1 MQTLSSHPKHFL
13 TDKKN
18 LHIYTETKEG
28 SLGEP
33 TCLFSQLSQYASDK
47 INTVGLSVLYSLR
60 ECLQFGINTSPS
72 LEAFGQKNWCP
83 SFAPRATPMDRRSP
97 TPQLILCQQRGGLAR
112 KAVPGPKPG
121 ARGAGCVR
129 GCVWCVCSVY
139 WGWRQGEGCCLR
151 CSSESNDGI
160 QGSLGTI

>member
-13 TDKKN
+13 TDRKN
-18 LHIYTETKEG
+18 LHIYTEIKEG

-47 INTVGLSVLYSLR
+47 INTVGLSVLYSRR
-60 ECLQFGINTSPS
+60 ECLQFGINTSLS
-72 LEAFGQKNWCP
+72 LEAFGQKNWCL
-83 SFAPRATPMDRRSP
+83 SFAPRATPVDRRSP

-112 KAVPGPKPG
+112 RAALATPSLGLEELGVCRGG
-121 ARGAGCVR
+121 RRGVCVVGVRARVGG
-129 GCVWCVCSVY
+129 
-139 WGWRQGEGCCLR
+139 CLR
-151 CSSESNDGI
+151 CSSESNGGI